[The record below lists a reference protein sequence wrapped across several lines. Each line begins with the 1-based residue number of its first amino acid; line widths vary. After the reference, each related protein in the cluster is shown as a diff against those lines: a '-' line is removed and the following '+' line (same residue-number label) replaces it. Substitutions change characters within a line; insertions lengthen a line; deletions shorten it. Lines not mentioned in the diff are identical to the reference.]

1 MLIEMPTTAE
11 LPNSS
16 VLRLSKDAQDCI
28 YRIAKIDGCSLETAL
43 EMSVLVGSDFYSSD
57 FWGSKIAEY
66 YEETGTF
73 SWLPFLEFCEKERF

>member
-1 MLIEMPTTAE
+1 MLIEMPASAE
-11 LPNSS
+11 MPNGS
-16 VLRLSKDAQDCI
+16 VLRLSKDAQERI

-57 FWGSKIAEY
+57 FWGHKIAEY

-73 SWLPFLEFCEKERF
+73 YWLSFLDFCEKERF

>member
-1 MLIEMPTTAE
+1 MLIEMPATAE

-16 VLRLSKDAQDCI
+16 VLRLSKDAQECI
-28 YRIAKIDGCSLETAL
+28 YRISKIDGCSLETAL

-57 FWGSKIAEY
+57 FWGHKIAEY

-73 SWLPFLEFCEKERF
+73 SWLPFLEFCEKECF